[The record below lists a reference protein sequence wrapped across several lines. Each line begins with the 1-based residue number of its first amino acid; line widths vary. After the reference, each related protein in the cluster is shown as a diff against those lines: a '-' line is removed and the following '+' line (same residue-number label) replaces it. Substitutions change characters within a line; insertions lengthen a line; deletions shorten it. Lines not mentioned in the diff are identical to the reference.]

1 MMSARSA
8 EQARFLWERRLLYAA
23 VMVAGLA
30 MVVLVRQYDD
40 LRQRYRALTQ
50 RLQWPHA
57 GYSVP
62 TFHAVTID
70 GDSITVGRADGGRQ
84 LLIVFTTACPYCR
97 ASVGAWRRIIDAT
110 NREAPHVTTLG
121 ITLDGGG
128 SVQEYRREHD
138 LRIPVLMFPDDKLR
152 RLYRARSVPLLVLL
166 DSTGRVLYSRLG
178 ALEDEAAIDSV
189 LDALT
194 SPDPVRDD
202 IVADRTLA
210 EAGL

>member
-1 MMSARSA
+1 MSARSA
-8 EQARFLWERRLLYAA
+8 EQTRFLWERRLLYAA
-23 VMVAGLA
+23 VMAAALA
-30 MVVLVRQYDD
+30 MIVLVRQYDD
-40 LRQRYRALTQ
+40 LRQRHRALTQ

-70 GDSITVGRADGGRQ
+70 GDSVTVGRANDGRQ
-84 LLIVFTTACPYCR
+84 LLIVFTTECPYCR
-97 ASVGAWRRIIDAT
+97 ASVGAWRRIIDAAS
-110 NREAPHVTTLG
+110 REVPRIATLG
-121 ITLDGGG
+121 ITLDDGG
-128 SVQEYRREHD
+128 SVPEYRREHD
-138 LRIPVLMFPDDKLR
+138 LRMPVLVFPDEKLR

-166 DSTGRVLYSRLG
+166 DPTGRVLYSRLG

-194 SPDPVRDD
+194 SPDPARDA
-202 IVADRTLA
+202 VRTLA